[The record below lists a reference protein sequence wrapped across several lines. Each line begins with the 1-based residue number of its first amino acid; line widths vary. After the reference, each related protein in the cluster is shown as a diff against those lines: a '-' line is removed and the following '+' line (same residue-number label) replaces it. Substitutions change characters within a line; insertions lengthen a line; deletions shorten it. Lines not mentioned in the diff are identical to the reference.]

1 MGEPTKQ
8 AIPNQSFPSGAPIT
22 PHIQKPTIIT
32 MTGITTAFHARF
44 RSKFKAVP
52 HAVQY
57 GTRSVTNSFRVGP
70 IVCENDPSTHSTSV
84 VAAKHEG
91 QNGGKIIR

>member
-1 MGEPTKQ
+1 
-8 AIPNQSFPSGAPIT
+8 
-22 PHIQKPTIIT
+22 
-32 MTGITTAFHARF
+32 MTTFHARF

-57 GTRSVTNSFRVGP
+57 GTRSVRNSFLVGP
-70 IVCENDPSTHSTSV
+70 IVRENAPSTHSTSV
-84 VAAKHEG
+84 VATKQEG